1 MRSHQIVEIRSD
13 FQVRDNRH
21 ILEAES
27 RTGAVEI
34 DFQNSSG
41 NTRLQLYEIRKRAG
55 KRIITRQ
62 QVANIENVAL
72 LCVKI
77 GNFVDSCIRAEVEHV
92 RTRAAA
98 QDVVPK
104 PSIKEV
110 AAAHAFQGI
119 AKVVAGDPV
128 VTRVTVAGKCSSG
141 QNKVFNIRR
150 QRVANRAVNFVNAD
164 LVRSAFLYA
173 VARIVDK
180 IKVRSGSADHFVSAE
195 SAIEHVIALA
205 TRQYVIEGIA
215 GSLVAAL
222 HQNQFFDVAA
232 KSVIDEALD
241 GSHISVMT
249 GVHRK
254 EVKRLRARRH
264 DGLNLAPPEMSAG
277 AELVATWM
285 AKNEY
290 LDSDGRPLQLPY
302 FSKDIQINTFSSLAE
317 KISKDIAPR
326 TLLDE
331 LERLGALSY
340 DRLTGLVSLHSEA
353 FLPKENTDNKIHYF
367 GQNCGD
373 HAEAAVKNIF
383 TDKPPYMDRSVYHNE
398 LTPESVDELQALAAE
413 AGMKALRQVNRRAF
427 ELSERDKGKTGAC
440 ERLNFGVFFFRSHD
454 TPGDGE

>member
-1 MRSHQIVEIRSD
+1 MISDTIPSYSNQMIEQNPKLLSALRRIFKPIVRLMIGKSVHLALVVDLLKEIY
-13 FQVRDNRH
+13 V
-21 ILEAES
+21 
-27 RTGAVEI
+27 
-34 DFQNSSG
+34 
-41 NTRLQLYEIRKRAG
+41 
-55 KRIITRQ
+55 
-62 QVANIENVAL
+62 
-72 LCVKI
+72 
-77 GNFVDSCIRAEVEHV
+77 
-92 RTRAAA
+92 
-98 QDVVPK
+98 
-104 PSIKEV
+104 EV
-110 AAAHAFQGI
+110 AEEQI
-119 AKVVAGDPV
+119 ADSPKKLTD
-128 VTRVTVAGKCSSG
+128 
-141 QNKVFNIRR
+141 
-150 QRVANRAVNFVNAD
+150 
-164 LVRSAFLYA
+164 
-173 VARIVDK
+173 
-180 IKVRSGSADHFVSAE
+180 
-195 SAIEHVIALA
+195 
-205 TRQYVIEGIA
+205 
-215 GSLVAAL
+215 
-222 HQNQFFDVAA
+222 
-232 KSVIDEALD
+232 
-241 GSHISVMT
+241 SHISVMT

-302 FSKDIQINTFSSLAE
+302 FSKDIQTNTFSSLAE

-454 TPGDGE
+454 TLGDGE